1 MMEENASGL
10 RAWGHER
17 TRGVQRMVSRF
28 ESRKDMAQE
37 LTESAAVR
45 VGRIATIITSCVRDV
60 TREVGDMLTDGLEMR
75 DAARRARA
83 DAAGADE
90 GAAGAGAAEDG
101 EAGGRSG
108 Q

>member
-1 MMEENASGL
+1 
-10 RAWGHER
+10 
-17 TRGVQRMVSRF
+17 MVSRF

-45 VGRIATIITSCVRDV
+45 VGRIASIITTCVRDV

-83 DAAGADE
+83 DSAGTDARVSRDRAADASSGGADGGAGADGTARDGGE
-90 GAAGAGAAEDG
+90 GDGSGA
-101 EAGGRSG
+101 
-108 Q
+108 

>member
-1 MMEENASGL
+1 
-10 RAWGHER
+10 
-17 TRGVQRMVSRF
+17 MVSRF

-83 DAAGADE
+83 DAAAASAGADAASESADE

-108 Q
+108 R